1 MSQDQTQEQSAAGLN
16 EPGSTLNAKE
26 DDFDILKAGYEELS
40 ARYATLLNERDILK
54 AELEKLQLA
63 IKQLI
68 RARYGRKS
76 ERVDPEQLQLALE
89 GLEQDVG
96 AVTAAQEQAEAQ
108 VRKTRRPPERNRGHL
123 PAHLERYEVV
133 VDVADKT
140 CPCCGGALHVIDEDV
155 AEQLDV
161 IPLRLRVRVTRR
173 PRYGCRAC
181 AEAVVQAPAPERLI
195 TGGMATEAL
204 VAQVVVAKYAD
215 GLPLYRQARI
225 YARDGID
232 LDRSTLADWCGRAA
246 WWLKPLWELLL
257 TTVLSSPKIF
267 CDDTHLP
274 VLAPGRGKTKTG
286 YLWGFARDDQ
296 PWAGELP
303 PAVAYLYSE
312 DRTYDRPKP
321 QLAGFSGVLQVDG
334 WGGFKR
340 LTGGTEAGALIL
352 AFCWSHARRQFYE
365 IHQATQSPAR

>member
-16 EPGSTLNAKE
+16 EPGSVLSAKE

-96 AVTAAQEQAEAQ
+96 AVTAAHEQAEAQ
-108 VRKTRRPPERNRGHL
+108 AKKTRRPPERNRGHL

-133 VDVADKT
+133 IDIADKT
-140 CPCCGGALHVIDEDV
+140 CPCCGGALHVIDEDI

-161 IPLRLRVRVTRR
+161 IPLHLRVTRR

-181 AEAVVQAPAPERLI
+181 AEAVVQAPERPI

-204 VAQVVVAKYAD
+204 VAQIVVSKYAD
-215 GLPLYRQARI
+215 G
-225 YARDGID
+225 
-232 LDRSTLADWCGRAA
+232 
-246 WWLKPLWELLL
+246 
-257 TTVLSSPKIF
+257 
-267 CDDTHLP
+267 
-274 VLAPGRGKTKTG
+274 
-286 YLWGFARDDQ
+286 
-296 PWAGELP
+296 
-303 PAVAYLYSE
+303 
-312 DRTYDRPKP
+312 
-321 QLAGFSGVLQVDG
+321 
-334 WGGFKR
+334 
-340 LTGGTEAGALIL
+340 
-352 AFCWSHARRQFYE
+352 
-365 IHQATQSPAR
+365 

>member
-108 VRKTRRPPERNRGHL
+108 VRKTRRPPERTRGHL

-133 VDVADKT
+133 VDVADKNE
-140 CPCCGGALHVIDEDV
+140 I
-155 AEQLDV
+155 
-161 IPLRLRVRVTRR
+161 RVRGECTHECAHERDIDHAHFVHDDQVDSVPFYR
-173 PRYGCRAC
+173 PADDA
-181 AEAVVQAPAPERLI
+181 AEMQYLKSR
-195 TGGMATEAL
+195 TEAIWL
-204 VAQVVVAKYAD
+204 VPSRS
-215 GLPLYRQARI
+215 GTARGS
-225 YARDGID
+225 GIP
-232 LDRSTLADWCGRAA
+232 S
-246 WWLKPLWELLL
+246 
-257 TTVLSSPKIF
+257 V
-267 CDDTHLP
+267 
-274 VLAPGRGKTKTG
+274 
-286 YLWGFARDDQ
+286 
-296 PWAGELP
+296 
-303 PAVAYLYSE
+303 
-312 DRTYDRPKP
+312 
-321 QLAGFSGVLQVDG
+321 
-334 WGGFKR
+334 
-340 LTGGTEAGALIL
+340 GT
-352 AFCWSHARRQFYE
+352 S
-365 IHQATQSPAR
+365 

>member
-16 EPGSTLNAKE
+16 EPGSVLSAKE

-96 AVTAAQEQAEAQ
+96 AVTAAQEQTEAQ
-108 VRKTRRPPERNRGHL
+108 TRKTRRPPERNRGHL

-133 VDVADKT
+133 IDIADKT
-140 CPCCGGALHVIDEDV
+140 CPCCGGALHVIDEDI

-173 PRYGCRAC
+173 PRYGCRTC
-181 AEAVVQAPAPERLI
+181 AEAVVQAAAPERPI
-195 TGGMATEAL
+195 TG
-204 VAQVVVAKYAD
+204 
-215 GLPLYRQARI
+215 ARSP
-225 YARDGID
+225 AAWRPRRWSPRSSFPSMPTAC
-232 LDRSTLADWCGRAA
+232 RSTARRGSMPVTASTSIARRWPTGAA

-286 YLWGFARDDQ
+286 
-296 PWAGELP
+296 
-303 PAVAYLYSE
+303 
-312 DRTYDRPKP
+312 
-321 QLAGFSGVLQVDG
+321 
-334 WGGFKR
+334 
-340 LTGGTEAGALIL
+340 
-352 AFCWSHARRQFYE
+352 
-365 IHQATQSPAR
+365 